1 MLAIVIPYFKHT
13 FFEAT
18 LESLAN
24 QTDKRFKVY
33 IGDDASPENPTELLD
48 KYQGKFD
55 FVYHRFERNL
65 GGISLTQQWE
75 RCIDL
80 SSDEEWLM
88 ILGDDDVLAEN
99 LVEAFYQNLSEIEEK
114 AVNVIRFATQ
124 IINDKGNSTSS
135 VYKHPKIEKATDF
148 LHRKFTGLTRS
159 SLSEYVFKKQEIL
172 KIKFHPF
179 PLGWHSDEMAI
190 LRFSNFKNVY
200 TINRSTVFVRESSL
214 SISGNKTN
222 LLEKNQATLLFCS
235 ELIANYSKYFTLI
248 QKLKLLSF
256 IEINYLKNKNT
267 QLFFKLQ
274 YWYFTKT
281 TINNFFKFQRRLF
294 FLRRV
299 KKTES
304 ILFKRQ
310 INKFKE
316 KIKLFLE
323 NDFFYLFYQF
333 TMFFNSNIK
342 KQNINIKNIPIIV
355 ISYNQLF
362 FLKKLIN
369 YLKDHHYTNIVI
381 IDNNSDYKPLLEY
394 FSEIENSVSLFRLKE
409 NFGHRVFWLKR
420 EIYNKYRRGYFVVTD
435 PDIVPISECP
445 NDFLEYFKKILDSNY
460 FVKKVGFA
468 LDIETI
474 PTTNPQRQII
484 IDWEKQFWKKEDNNG
499 NFVSEIDTTFALYRP
514 ENYLTKHTNF
524 FKAIRTKFPYTAL
537 HGGWYLDLNN
547 LTEEQLY
554 YFRKANYSNTW
565 KIKDGVVVQNSLYL
579 KKSTYDISSNKK

>member
-33 IGDDASPENPTELLD
+33 IGDDASPENPKKVLD
-48 KYQGKFD
+48 KYKEKLD
-55 FVYHRFERNL
+55 FVYHRFESNL
-65 GGISLTQQWE
+65 GGTSLTQQWE
-75 RCIDL
+75 RCIAL
-80 SSDEEWLM
+80 SGSEEWIM
-88 ILGDDDVLAEN
+88 ILGDDDMLGENVVEEFYEN
-99 LVEAFYQNLSEIEEK
+99 LLEIEGES
-114 AVNVIRFATQ
+114 VNVIRFATQ
-124 IINDKGNSTSS
+124 IINDKGNTTSN
-135 VYKHPKIEKATDF
+135 VFNHPKIEKATDF
-148 LHRKFTGLTRS
+148 LHRKFTGFTRS
-159 SLSEYVFKKQEIL
+159 SLSEYVFKKQEIT
-172 KIKFHPF
+172 KIKLHSF

-190 LRFSNFKNVY
+190 LRLSNFKNVY
-200 TINRSTVFVRESSL
+200 SINMSSVFVRESFL
-214 SISGNKTN
+214 SISSNKTN

-235 ELIANYSKYFTLI
+235 ELIANYSNYFTLI

-256 IEINYLKNKNT
+256 IERNYLKNKKT
-267 QLFFKLQ
+267 ELFFKLQ

-281 TINNFFKFQRRLF
+281 TIYNFFKFQRRLF
-294 FLRRV
+294 FLSRV
-299 KKTES
+299 KKNENL
-304 ILFKRQ
+304 LFRNQ
-310 INKFKE
+310 INKFKK

-342 KQNINIKNIPIIV
+342 KQNRNIKNIPIIV
-355 ISYNQLF
+355 ISFNQLF
-362 FLKKLIN
+362 FLKKLVS
-369 YLKDHHYTNIVI
+369 YLKDHDYTNIVI

-409 NFGHRVFWLKR
+409 NFGHRVFWLKK

-435 PDIVPISECP
+435 ADIVPILECP
-445 NDFLEYFKKILDSNY
+445 NDFLEHFKKILDSNY
-460 FVKKVGFA
+460 FVKKVGFT

-474 PTTNPQRQII
+474 PTANPQRQIV
-484 IDWEKQFWKKEDNNG
+484 IDWEKQFWKKEDDNG

-514 ENYLTKHTNF
+514 ENYLTKYTNF
-524 FKAIRTKFPYTAL
+524 FKAIRTKYPYTAL

-565 KIKDGVVVQNSLYL
+565 KIKDGVVVQNILYL
-579 KKSTYDISSNKK
+579 NKRHL